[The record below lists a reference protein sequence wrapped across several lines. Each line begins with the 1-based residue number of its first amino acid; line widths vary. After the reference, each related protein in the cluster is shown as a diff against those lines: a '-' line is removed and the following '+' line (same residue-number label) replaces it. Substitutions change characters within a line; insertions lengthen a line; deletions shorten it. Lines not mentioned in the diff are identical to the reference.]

1 MTQNKFQMQGKVKV
15 INGSILTPENG
26 GLRFVLNTNNLSGKV
41 VGPLYSLFDKK
52 WKKVRE
58 ETKGWYANKTGA
70 YKLGAVNTTAVQSD
84 VWVIHML
91 CQGADLL
98 TDVPALT
105 ECLKKVAQSAKSEK
119 ATVHI
124 SQLLVDEIPSLQDL
138 VDKCLVKSGISVSYY
153 KEV

>member
-1 MTQNKFQMQGKVKV
+1 MTQNKFQLQGKVKV
-15 INGSILTPENG
+15 INGSILNPENG
-26 GLRFVLNTNNLSGKV
+26 GLRFVLNINNLSGKV
-41 VGPLYSLFDKK
+41 SSPLFPLFDKK

-91 CQGADLL
+91 CQGTDML
-98 TDVPALT
+98 TDVAALE
-105 ECLKKVAQSAKSEK
+105 ECLKKVAENAKSER
-119 ATVHI
+119 ATVHV
-124 SQLLVDEIPSLQDL
+124 SQLLTDEISSLKDL
-138 VDKCLVKSGISVSYY
+138 VEKHLVKSGISVSYY